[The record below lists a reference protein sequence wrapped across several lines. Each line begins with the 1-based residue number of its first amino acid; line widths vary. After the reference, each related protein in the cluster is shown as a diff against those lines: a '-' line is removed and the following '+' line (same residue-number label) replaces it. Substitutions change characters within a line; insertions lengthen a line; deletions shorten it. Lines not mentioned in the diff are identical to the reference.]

1 MSFVLGT
8 IAASP
13 RLLTTLPDLKVLPLF
28 LVCPKKTTCMS
39 SMSVTCPPGFAPGAA
54 FVVQDPSTGQQMQV
68 VVPDGIMPGQ
78 TFQVQVPLSVPAPVP
93 MAQPY
98 VEQQYAPY
106 APQPVAPQQVNINMM
121 QPLPQAP
128 IIINNN
134 NNDNNINTMQAP
146 TPQQMY
152 THEPSTEWQSG
163 LFECCDDIPVCAS
176 RPAAAH
182 AKKLAPALR
191 TRARPSTPKGLRC
204 MSLPPLMSY
213 SDVSSP
219 LGTGFGVSC
228 FFPCAYGMLVD
239 MHMNNKVLSGRTD
252 SILSIVFASPLL
264 SSCPSDRVAG
274 GRTHALRQLRR
285 VLGDDLLALRRPRQ
299 RHLYSSHLLIAC
311 LFPLLFFVWPF
322 FRLLTPHHRR
332 GQLQRHMGLHLSH
345 PHLNPQQAQP
355 KGARHSSV

>member
-1 MSFVLGT
+1 MS
-8 IAASP
+8 
-13 RLLTTLPDLKVLPLF
+13 TL
-28 LVCPKKTTCMS
+28 
-39 SMSVTCPPGFAPGAA
+39 SVTCPPGFAPGAA

-68 VVPDGIMPGQ
+68 VVPDGITPGQ

-106 APQPVAPQQVNINMM
+106 APQPVAPQQVNVNMMM

-182 AKKLAPALR
+182 AK
-191 TRARPSTPKGLRC
+191 S
-204 MSLPPLMSY
+204 SLPPCTHPRPKDCVACHCPPSCRIVMSPPL
-213 SDVSSP
+213 SVQVSA
-219 LGTGFGVSC
+219 FG
-228 FFPCAYGMLVD
+228 A
-239 MHMNNKVLSGRTD
+239 
-252 SILSIVFASPLL
+252 ASPVPTGC
-264 SSCPSDRVAG
+264 SSTC
-274 GRTHALRQLRR
+274 T
-285 VLGDDLLALRRPRQ
+285 
-299 RHLYSSHLLIAC
+299 
-311 LFPLLFFVWPF
+311 
-322 FRLLTPHHRR
+322 
-332 GQLQRHMGLHLSH
+332 
-345 PHLNPQQAQP
+345 
-355 KGARHSSV
+355 

>member
-1 MSFVLGT
+1 VPQQKLAQTEHDFFVPSTRSMMKKELDVG
-8 IAASP
+8 
-13 RLLTTLPDLKVLPLF
+13 LLQGDQMGSAPTV
-28 LVCPKKTTCMS
+28 
-39 SMSVTCPPGFAPGAA
+39 SVTCPPGFAPGAA

-106 APQPVAPQQVNINMM
+106 APQQVKNNMMM

-204 MSLPPLMSY
+204 MSLPP
-213 SDVSSP
+213 
-219 LGTGFGVSC
+219 
-228 FFPCAYGMLVD
+228 
-239 MHMNNKVLSGRTD
+239 
-252 SILSIVFASPLL
+252 
-264 SSCPSDRVAG
+264 
-274 GRTHALRQLRR
+274 
-285 VLGDDLLALRRPRQ
+285 
-299 RHLYSSHLLIAC
+299 
-311 LFPLLFFVWPF
+311 
-322 FRLLTPHHRR
+322 PH
-332 GQLQRHMGLHLSH
+332 
-345 PHLNPQQAQP
+345 
-355 KGARHSSV
+355 VV